1 MQMKLYLLA
10 QGIFGFVNGSNSCP
24 SPYVLAA
31 NGTSLHVNQFFLHWK
46 QQDQLIL
53 NAMLYS
59 LSIEVLHLAVDYQI
73 SSSV

>member
-31 NGTSLHVNQFFLHWK
+31 DGTSLYVNQFFLRWK

-53 NAMLYS
+53 SALLYS
-59 LSIEVLHLAVDYQI
+59 LSIEVLHLAIDYQI